1 MGVGKMM
8 ERLSKEDI
16 KFMRQFDSCTQ
27 MNKNCI
33 RFDSK
38 SGLRHKLAIL
48 DWCKML
54 LKEGQDFFTRARLKE
69 NDACADLFILQNRQI
84 IEFVDS
90 ESMESIER
98 KRKLWTERHFNFDF
112 VRVV

>member
-1 MGVGKMM
+1 M
-8 ERLSKEDI
+8 ERLSKEDV

-27 MNKNCI
+27 MNMNCI

-38 SGLRHKLAIL
+38 SGLKHKLAIL
-48 DWCKML
+48 DYCKML
-54 LKEGQDFFTRARLKE
+54 LKDGQDFFTRARLKE
-69 NDACADLFILQNRQI
+69 NEACADLFIFHNRQI

-90 ESMESIER
+90 ESENSIEH
-98 KRKLWTERHFNFDF
+98 KRKLWTERHFNFDI